1 VRDAAKLI
9 SCRHIDHQGV
19 FMQKINAAVTAIS
32 SVAIAVAACSIAF
45 GHKAPAL
52 DTPYQAVALMNGQM
66 FFGKMEEGGDY
77 VTLRDVFY
85 IQGRQD
91 PETKAVTS
99 VLVKRGGEAHSPDRM
114 QINRQQ
120 VLLIEPVKTDSQ
132 IAKLIAEQNTA
143 H

>member
-1 VRDAAKLI
+1 
-9 SCRHIDHQGV
+9 
-19 FMQKINAAVTAIS
+19 MQKIAAAVTAIG

-45 GHKAPAL
+45 GHKAPTL

-66 FFGKMEEGGDY
+66 FFGRMEEGGGDY

-85 IQGRQD
+85 IQGRQN

-99 VLVKRGGEAHSPDRM
+99 VLVKRGGEAHNPDRM

-132 IAKLIAEQNTA
+132 IAKLIAEQNAAA

>member
-1 VRDAAKLI
+1 
-9 SCRHIDHQGV
+9 
-19 FMQKINAAVTAIS
+19 MQKVAAVITAIGT
-32 SVAIAVAACSIAF
+32 VAIAVAACTIAF
-45 GHKAPAL
+45 GHKTPTL

-66 FFGKMEEGGDY
+66 FFGKMEEGGSDY

-85 IQGRQD
+85 IQGRQN

-99 VLVKRGGEAHSPDRM
+99 VLVKRGGEAHQPNRM

-132 IAKLIAEQNTA
+132 IAKLIAEQNA
-143 H
+143 AAR